1 MRNRP
6 NLIVLHHN
14 GKPGRTIDD
23 IRRTHEG
30 WGWRDVGYHY
40 VTLESGIVQRGRP
53 ESRAGAHARGINHR
67 SIGICLIGNYDV
79 DPHVPDAQWTS
90 ALVKVAELQEAY
102 GIPCMNVI
110 GHRDVNTLGLPA
122 KYHTRKLCPGRYFD
136 MMEFRRELPA
146 WRGEHA

>member
-6 NLIVLHHN
+6 DLIVLHHN
-14 GKPGRTIDD
+14 GVPGRDIDD
-23 IRRTHEG
+23 IRRSHKARG
-30 WGWRDVGYHY
+30 FRGVGYHY
-40 VTLESGIVQRGRP
+40 VILESGIIQRGRP
-53 ESRAGAHARGINHR
+53 EHQTGAHCRGINHR
-67 SIGICLIGNYDV
+67 SIGVCLIGDYSKQV
-79 DPHVPDAQWTS
+79 TVPDSQWMAT
-90 ALVKVAELQEAY
+90 LTKVAELQEAY
-102 GIPCMNVI
+102 GIGCMDVI